1 MKKYLCVGCYNEY
14 NSRAEAETC
23 CGEEAEEMD
32 EEENQN
38 NEESEDKTE
47 LTE

>member
-14 NSRAEAETC
+14 DNRSEAETC

-32 EEENQN
+32 EEE
-38 NEESEDKTE
+38 TE
-47 LTE
+47 LIE

>member
-14 NSRAEAETC
+14 DTRAEAETC

-32 EEENQN
+32 EEETDDF
-38 NEESEDKTE
+38 EEDETE
-47 LTE
+47 LIE